1 MTDKQLSCHIC
12 HQPLDAHFLGE
23 KNGFRLISCKSC
35 GSVMADPWVK
45 AEEVE
50 KFFAEIVPEIVHIPD
65 PQAEITRIKNHL
77 QKIVPSPADKS
88 FLDISCRQG
97 YAVIA
102 AKELGMRA
110 CGIDPHEFFIEF
122 AKDKYDAN
130 LFEHISVQEYAARG
144 EKADFV
150 YSVESFC
157 EQSDPE
163 GYMTGLAK
171 LIAPGGRAYLQEPD
185 GNHFMLPRNFVRWG
199 FVDPPLNFVYLSK
212 KGMRALMR
220 RHGLKVEKT
229 YFTMKPFMYFAA
241 TRG

>member
-1 MTDKQLSCHIC
+1 M
-12 HQPLDAHFLGE
+12 
-23 KNGFRLISCKSC
+23 
-35 GSVMADPWVK
+35 
-45 AEEVE
+45 E

-65 PQAEITRIKNHL
+65 PQTEITRIKNYL
-77 QKIVPSPADKS
+77 QKIVPSPAGKS

-110 CGIDPHEFFIEF
+110 RGIDPHEFFIEF

-150 YSVESFC
+150 YSIESFC

-163 GYMTGLAK
+163 GYYFDAPASLA
-171 LIAPGGRAYLQEPD
+171 LSLEMNYGVVALVGVNCIE
-185 GNHFMLPRNFVRWG
+185 VRKQNAMH
-199 FVDPPLNFVYLSK
+199 D
-212 KGMRALMR
+212 
-220 RHGLKVEKT
+220 E
-229 YFTMKPFMYFAA
+229 FT
-241 TRG
+241 TVSD